1 MQPACEFTT
10 ARAELHQLRQLQE
23 TLSTELARH
32 ARQLKSVGA
41 LPPDEL
47 VDGLIAFRSRVIKLS
62 ETARL
67 SPAAEVSLVDVHAA
81 LIRSETHDQVRG
93 ILSRILGLS
102 HVDDPEFSALRDC
115 QSQATEILTQLD
127 AVTIG
132 EPTAEITALLN
143 GSHPFLALLQLVES
157 AENLSDDDW
166 TACHDRAAATWGR
179 ALATAVARG
188 KLRATAAQ
196 QNLILIAVEPPV
208 PIEDHSGIETLSG
221 DAHVDENA
229 IAHDSSINIHD
240 HVGPGSTAIP
250 ADEVHSREVSAPR
263 IKLIH
268 DNTPPATTSHKLLAI
283 EPEVEITPSDPAPAA
298 TPGDAVG
305 WDVLDAEE
313 SVFDSHQDSIFDSI
327 GHAASEQV
335 PRRNARSLDLKLLS
349 EDPYQWAKSQPIRT
363 ASSGVSAQAAG
374 NVAILARR
382 ALQANAASRRSM
394 MSQVTLQLLWDD
406 RAALAYHLTRSSE
419 SHLRGEAYVLPS
431 WVMRA
436 MALSRHLCYSKGEI
450 ARLLEEDLKQFKPE
464 LLNTSSPEW
473 NAGTGFFLRAAAL
486 IPALLASSP
495 SAALILRSFR
505 ITPGLSHLYNYCSR
519 VLTYG
524 QQLNGQAADLFTP
537 DCDLARWQGEI
548 EALQQTVD
556 SWLPET
562 IKKHSLATRTSLL
575 FLHAHWTLTASPTIR
590 HPEAVRLWSKWQEV
604 FRIVSRLLKPI
615 RTGQETE
622 RNWVKTEI
630 DRLTQSVRLESAA
643 GEMTATVALGAV
655 TFPQESMVAMI
666 REAIDY
672 ASRWLRLCASKP
684 AQGRT
689 LASRDAELLR
699 DEILDRTDSVITELA
714 AYSRSHEAPR
724 TKSGIA
730 CLCRTIEHLR
740 AIFSPHSTLA
750 LRENDPR
757 HVVSGE
763 LLKIPHLRFNEQWMP
778 TVDPVTLETEVL
790 SHLSHDQRD
799 WRQAFEMQSA
809 QHDHLATGRILELNV
824 WRNEQER
831 EALALRRLSEIDDC
845 RQHLNAEV
853 DSVAQHLAATIGK
866 RILSDQ
872 VQASL
877 EQRLHRIQTIAAQTV
892 DFSDA
897 QRELQGLRLAIDQ
910 RVRDAGQGARPA
922 RAAVRDSAQSPSD
935 RPKRIDQTE
944 PPPATSNGWAWDIF
958 SDN

>member
-1 MQPACEFTT
+1 MQTACEFTT

-32 ARQLKSVGA
+32 ASQLKSVGA

-47 VDGLIAFRSRVIKLS
+47 VDGLIAFRTRVIKLT

-67 SPAAEVSLVDVHAA
+67 SPAAEVSLAEVHAA
-81 LIRSETHDQVRG
+81 IVRSETHDQVRG
-93 ILSRILGLS
+93 ILRRILGLS
-102 HVDDPEFSALRDC
+102 HVDDPAFSALRDC

-127 AVTIG
+127 AGAID
-132 EPTAEITALLN
+132 EPAGKVTALLD

-166 TACHDRAAATWGR
+166 ATYQEQVAATWGR
-179 ALATAVARG
+179 TLATAVARG

-196 QNLILIAVEPPV
+196 QSAIPVAVAPPV
-208 PIEDHSGIETLSG
+208 PIEECSGIDVPSG
-221 DAHVDENA
+221 DARVEENA
-229 IAHDSSINIHD
+229 FANDTSVNIHD
-240 HVGPGSTAIP
+240 YFGPGLTSDP
-250 ADEVHSREVSAPR
+250 ADEVLLSEISTPGT
-263 IKLIH
+263 KLIH
-268 DNTPPATTSHKLLAI
+268 VDASATTASCHTSAI
-283 EPEVEITPSDPAPAA
+283 DPVVEATPSKLVSGAIPAA
-298 TPGDAVG
+298 SGGANVFDF
-305 WDVLDAEE
+305 EE
-313 SVFDSHQDSIFDSI
+313 SVLDSHQDSIFDSI
-327 GHAASEQV
+327 GHAASDEV

-349 EDPYQWAKSQPIRT
+349 EDPYHWAKSQPIRA
-363 ASSGVSAQAAG
+363 ASSAVSAQAAG

-382 ALQANAASRRSM
+382 ALQADAASRRSM

-419 SHLRGEAYVLPS
+419 SHLRGDAFVLPA

-464 LLNTSSPEW
+464 LLHTSSPEW

-495 SAALILRSFR
+495 SAAMILRSFR

-537 DCDLARWQGEI
+537 DCDLARWQGEV
-548 EALQQTVD
+548 EALQQSVD

-604 FRIVSRLLKPI
+604 FRIVSKLLKPI

-622 RNWVKTEI
+622 RNWVKSEI

-643 GEMTATVALGAV
+643 GEAAATVALGAV

-699 DEILDRTDSVITELA
+699 DEILDRTDSVINELA
-714 AYSRSHEAPR
+714 AYSRTHEAPR

-778 TVDPVTLETEVL
+778 TVDPVTLETEIL

-831 EALALRRLSEIDDC
+831 EALALRRQSEIDDC

-853 DSVAQHLAATIGK
+853 DSVTQHLAATIGK

-877 EQRLHRIQTIAAQTV
+877 EQRLHRIQIIAAQTV

-910 RVRDAGQGARPA
+910 RVRDAGQGAKPTT
-922 RAAVRDSAQSPSD
+922 AAVRGSAQRPAD
-935 RPKRIDQTE
+935 RPERVDQTE
-944 PPPATSNGWAWDIF
+944 LPPTTSNGWAWDIF